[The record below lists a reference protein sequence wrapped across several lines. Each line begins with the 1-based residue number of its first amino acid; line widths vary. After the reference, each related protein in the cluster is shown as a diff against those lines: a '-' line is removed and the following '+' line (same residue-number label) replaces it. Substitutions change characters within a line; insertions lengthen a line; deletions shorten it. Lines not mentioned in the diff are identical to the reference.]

1 MGDYTKEQLHKLY
14 RDLVINRSTRPMT
27 TKELRDNTSYIN
39 EDWEEAFDN
48 RQLTPE
54 QEDKAIAIRYNY
66 PRDTKTAAFDA
77 LNTLFGDLQDAL
89 YTQTHLHSN
98 LGFHYIQVLILYS
111 TYSRSYI

>member
-1 MGDYTKEQLHKLY
+1 MSDYTKEQLHKLY

-77 LNTLFGDLQDAL
+77 LNTLFEIFKML
-89 YTQTHLHSN
+89 S
-98 LGFHYIQVLILYS
+98 ILKV
-111 TYSRSYI
+111 TELERLKINQMLLE